1 MTTYQHITIFEGQ
14 HDGATLEHIVALGAK
29 VIART
34 TLDAFF
40 RDNRDAY
47 GDAEQGMRAILAEK
61 ESYWLGGGAAPV
73 FTLVARWAPGKL
85 EELDDATWA
94 ALAQVDDLDAAVL
107 PLQDLLGVTD
117 GGFAGVY
124 FSGYNHEPREGGDP
138 DDYWPTAS
146 AERREADLRDYA
158 EQEAEHLLRDAEEE
172 AKATSG
178 DAYLL
183 AGRERDQVLA
193 ALRLWQHFQA
203 GRVGLLPLAEIKA
216 MQDIATNGGKHT
228 LMTVEEI
235 DALCQRIN
243 VGEG

>member
-14 HDGATLEHIVALGAK
+14 HDGATLEQIVALGAK

-40 RDNRDAY
+40 RDNDGAY
-47 GDAEQGMRAILAEK
+47 NSLEQQGIRALLPSGSVHI
-61 ESYWLGGGAAPV
+61 GGGAAPD

-124 FSGYNHEPREGGDP
+124 FSGYDHEPREGGDP

-172 AKATSG
+172 AKATTG
-178 DAYLL
+178 DAYPL

-193 ALRLWQHFQA
+193 ALRLWQEQLSS
-203 GRVGLLPLAEIKA
+203 GLIDQPETI
-216 MQDIATNGGKHT
+216 DIATNGGKHT

-235 DALCQRIN
+235 DNLCQRIN